1 MALQRLILY
10 LQPPPN
16 NIQSRRRRLPDMNKK
31 ELIEKLRQKYLLSP
45 PDGMTRQDILHMTD
59 GDLLDMDYFLN
70 EEDTDD
76 DFGEDG
82 FYIF

>member
-1 MALQRLILY
+1 
-10 LQPPPN
+10 
-16 NIQSRRRRLPDMNKK
+16 
-31 ELIEKLRQKYLLSP
+31 
-45 PDGMTRQDILHMTD
+45 MTRQDILRMSD

-70 EEDTDD
+70 DEDLD